1 MERQDYHVSFTVN
14 AKPHEVFNTIN
25 NVTTWWTENLD
36 GASQKLG
43 DEFTVRF
50 DDIHVTT
57 QKLVEVVPDKK
68 VVWLVTESNL
78 NFVENK
84 HEWTNTTISF
94 EIQEQGDQTQVN
106 FTHFGLVP
114 TVQCFGGC
122 SKGWD
127 YFIKGSLYKLL
138 TDGKGTPGLMK

>member
-1 MERQDYHVSFTVN
+1 
-14 AKPHEVFNTIN
+14 
-25 NVTTWWTENLD
+25 
-36 GASQKLG
+36 
-43 DEFTVRF
+43 
-50 DDIHVTT
+50 
-57 QKLVEVVPDKK
+57 VEVVPDKK

-84 HEWTNTTISF
+84 HEWTNTTVSF

-114 TVQCFGGC
+114 TVQCYGGC